1 MCFNVRNKK
10 GETQQESP
18 SERQLFRLPA
28 RMNARVGR
36 RSGAPESLFLVNNRS
51 FKRWA
56 CAHKRS
62 PLSVRLMMEC
72 VPCAFS
78 SSLDVVWRG
87 ESSPGAAHRCCS
99 VAAIRGARRPEI
111 HRARFIMRRARG
123 GRGLLFSDFHRD
135 RTQSTRARY
144 TMDATAAVSECA
156 PIMNE
161 TAKEVDHYH

>member
-87 ESSPGAAHRCCS
+87 ESSPGAAHRCYS
-99 VAAIRGARRPEI
+99 R
-111 HRARFIMRRARG
+111 RRA
-123 GRGLLFSDFHRD
+123 SRD
-135 RTQSTRARY
+135 SSGSLHHASRTRWSRPIVFRFPPGPH
-144 TMDATAAVSECA
+144 AVSARALHNGRHCGRVRMRA
-156 PIMNE
+156 
-161 TAKEVDHYH
+161 HYE